1 MNEQVSS
8 CIRKIGEDLIALS
21 DAILLAET
29 GTTVH
34 TEPPVEAE
42 KPKRARKKKSD
53 DEHESATVEQVK
65 EPEQTQ
71 EPEPITHEKLREF
84 LGNLASNGH
93 SDDVASLLKEYGKGK
108 LSTVPEDNYQALYAA
123 AQKVGDDDA

>member
-1 MNEQVSS
+1 MNKEIAES
-8 CIRKIGEDLIALS
+8 IRLISQGLGKLADALTLPT
-21 DAILLAET
+21 DADTSAY
-29 GTTVH
+29 
-34 TEPPVEAE
+34 TEPPVETE

-53 DEHESATVEQVK
+53 DEQEAATVEQAK
-65 EPEQTQ
+65 EPEQT
-71 EPEPITHEKLREF
+71 ITHEKLREF

-123 AQKVGDDDA
+123 AQKVGDDNA

>member
-1 MNEQVSS
+1 MNKEIAES
-8 CIRKIGEDLIALS
+8 IRLISQGLGKLADALTLPT
-21 DAILLAET
+21 DADTAA
-29 GTTVH
+29 H
-34 TEPPVEAE
+34 TEPPVEVE

-53 DEHESATVEQVK
+53 DEQESATVEQPK
-65 EPEQTQ
+65 EPEQT
-71 EPEPITHEKLREF
+71 ITHEKLREF

-123 AQKVGDDDA
+123 AQKVGDDNA